1 MPLDI
6 PAIQRALREGELDGW
21 LLYDFHGSNPIA
33 TRLSGVDRG
42 GHLTTR
48 RWYYLIPRD
57 GEPRALVHAIER
69 HNLDP
74 LPGRKI
80 IYGRRDQLEAGLTQL
95 LQGVTRVAM
104 EYSPGCAI
112 PYVSRVDA
120 GTAEAIRSRGVEI
133 VSSGDLVQAF
143 EAVWT
148 PEQLETH
155 RIASRALYR
164 IKDKAFNAAA
174 AAVRAGTPLTEYQLQ
189 QQMVTWFADEGL
201 VSDSAPVVAVGPH
214 AGDPHY
220 LPTEA
225 SASVIGPDQL
235 LLLDLWGKQTQPD
248 AVFADITWVGFTGRV
263 VPAPMAKVFDAAAAA
278 VRAGTPL
285 TEYQLQQQMVAWFAD
300 EGLVSDSAPV
310 VAVGPHAGNPHYLP
324 TEASASVIGPDQL
337 LLLDLWGKQTQPG
350 AVFADI
356 TWVGYTGRV
365 VPAPMAK
372 VFDAAARA
380 RDVAVTLVQAAAR
393 EGRELRGWEVDRAAR
408 TVLVEAGFEA
418 QVLHRTG
425 HSLGESVHGNGAHL
439 DDFETHDDRRLLP
452 GTGFT
457 VEPGVYLEDFG
468 VRTEINVFRGDR
480 EAVVTGPCQD
490 AIVALL
496 S

>member
-1 MPLDI
+1 MSLDI
-6 PAIQRALREGELDGW
+6 AAIQHALREGGLDGW

-42 GHLTTR
+42 AHLTTR

-69 HNLDP
+69 HNLDL

-80 IYGRRDQLEAGLTQL
+80 VYGRRDQLEAGLTEL
-95 LQGVTRVAM
+95 LTGVKRVAM
-104 EYSPGCAI
+104 EYSPECAI

-120 GTAEAIRSRGVEI
+120 GTAEAVKARGVDI

-148 PEQLETH
+148 PEQLDTH
-155 RIASRALYR
+155 RVASAALYR
-164 IKDKAFNAAA
+164 IKDQAFAAAA
-174 AAVRAGTPLTEYQLQ
+174 AAVRAGAPLTEYELQ
-189 QQMVTWFADEGL
+189 QRMVGWFGDHGL

-220 LPTEA
+220 LPTPQ
-225 SASVIGPDQL
+225 SASVIAPDQL
-235 LLLDLWGKQTQPD
+235 LLLDLWGKLAQPG
-248 AVFADITWVGFTGRV
+248 AVFADITWVGFTGPV
-263 VPAPMAKVFDAAAAA
+263 VPAPMVKAF
-278 VRAGTPL
+278 G
-285 TEYQLQQQMVAWFAD
+285 
-300 EGLVSDSAPV
+300 
-310 VAVGPHAGNPHYLP
+310 
-324 TEASASVIGPDQL
+324 
-337 LLLDLWGKQTQPG
+337 
-350 AVFADI
+350 
-356 TWVGYTGRV
+356 
-365 VPAPMAK
+365 
-372 VFDAAARA
+372 AAARA
-380 RDVAVTLVQAAAR
+380 RDAAVQLVQTAAR
-393 EGRELRGWEVDRAAR
+393 EGRELRGWEVDRVAR

-457 VEPGVYLEDFG
+457 VEPGVYLADFG
-468 VRTEINVFRGDR
+468 VRTEINVYRGDR

-490 AIVALL
+490 AIVPLL